1 MADRYWVGGTANWD
15 ATAGSK
21 WATTDGGAGGASV
34 PTSADNVFFTAASG
48 AVTVTITTSVNML
61 NLTCTGFTGTI
72 TGTSGALN
80 VYGDFTLVAGMTWSH
95 TGSVVTFAATS
106 GARSITTAGQ
116 TLAGLRIGS
125 SGSSTATWTLQD
137 ALTTSGNIVV
147 DSGTFTTNNFSVTA
161 RLISSSNTN
170 TRAINLGSSTVTF
183 TSAGSITFTDPTNL
197 TFNAGTSTI
206 NVSTAT
212 VSFEGGGQ
220 TFNNVSFTNAGAGT
234 RAVSGSNTFNTFSVS
249 GTTPTIRFTSGTTN
263 TFTTFSVNG
272 TVGVLKIID
281 SSSAGS
287 RATLSKATGTVTSDY
302 VSIKDSAATGGAT
315 WNATNA
321 TDAGNNTGW
330 IINGVPT
337 GGTTNNSGFFFMFV

>member
-34 PTSADNVFFTAASG
+34 PTSSDNVFFTAASG
-48 AVTVTITTSVNML
+48 AVTVTITTSVSML

-72 TGTSGALN
+72 TGTTGAPTVN
-80 VYGDFTLVAGMTWSH
+80 GDFTLAAGMTWSH
-95 TGSVVTFAATS
+95 TGGAVGFAALS
-106 GARSITTAGQ
+106 GSRSITTAGQ
-116 TLAGLRIGS
+116 TLAGVRFGS
-125 SGSSTATWTLQD
+125 GGASTATWTLQD

-147 DSGTFTTNNFSVTA
+147 DYGTFTTNNFSVTA
-161 RLISSSNTN
+161 RLITSSNTN
-170 TRAINLGSSTVTF
+170 TRAINLGSSTVTL
-183 TSAGSITFTDPTNL
+183 TVAGSIVFTTPTNL

-206 NVSTAT
+206 NCSSTN

-220 TFNNVSFTNAGAGT
+220 TFYNVSFTNAGAGT
-234 RAVSGSNTFNTFSVS
+234 REVSGSNTFNTFSVS

-263 TFTTFSVNG
+263 TFTTFSING
-272 TVGVLKIID
+272 TAGVLKIID
-281 SSSAGS
+281 SSTAGS
-287 RATLSKATGTVTSDY
+287 QATLYKASGTVTSDY

-321 TDAGNNTGW
+321 IDAGNNTGW
-330 IINGVPT
+330 IINGVPA
-337 GGTTNNSGFFFMFV
+337 GAANNSRFFVMFD